1 MCAGMNFTRRWGCY
15 RGGHAIHAVL
25 GARAGPRDH
34 VLDVVEVAREVAHE
48 EAADGGLVHVAGED
62 ELGQVLDHVLRA
74 VLHGEEHVLQE
85 RDVMRVDPRGL
96 DEGARLAGEEGVV
109 LALPLL
115 AQDVDREEDQDTDR
129 VVHGKRDEVVHLVVE
144 HRERVEPRADLG
156 VERLVARLRAH
167 VAGGEAGRRQVACRG
182 GEDVEDHVPQL
193 DPLPEK
199 AKSKQAGGQ
208 TQREERALACAKSSV
223 KPPRSRN
230 SPTCPRLSGSERYR
244 LNSSCRT
251 CASSM
256 VGLARNSLH
265 MRVSRSTGPSK
276 TGGGSTT
283 SRSYS
288 MPRMTLR
295 LVCASPGLKLAC
307 GVLGAF
313 VVLLGG
319 DS

>member
-1 MCAGMNFTRRWGCY
+1 M
-15 RGGHAIHAVL
+15 
-25 GARAGPRDH
+25 
-34 VLDVVEVAREVAHE
+34 
-48 EAADGGLVHVAGED
+48 
-62 ELGQVLDHVLRA
+62 
-74 VLHGEEHVLQE
+74 
-85 RDVMRVDPRGL
+85 
-96 DEGARLAGEEGVV
+96 
-109 LALPLL
+109 
-115 AQDVDREEDQDTDR
+115 
-129 VVHGKRDEVVHLVVE
+129 
-144 HRERVEPRADLG
+144 
-156 VERLVARLRAH
+156 
-167 VAGGEAGRRQVACRG
+167 
-182 GEDVEDHVPQL
+182 
-193 DPLPEK
+193 
-199 AKSKQAGGQ
+199 
-208 TQREERALACAKSSV
+208 RALACAKSSV

-288 MPRMTLR
+288 MQRMTLR